1 MRAMANL
8 TSLVLEQPRLSGR
21 PIRRKLLVATYFL
34 GCSFLLKTFRCTFRW
49 QDSELSP
56 FIHEQSQIE
65 DLEIARCC
73 DLTPPL
79 GSAPASFLPNLSVVD
94 IGYHPPGHISLLA
107 VAALRPLTRL
117 RVCVFAA
124 FSVDVIADIINALAP
139 AEATL
144 THLDLD
150 CDHSFDSSTSPGE
163 NYFVEA
169 LEIIARGLPRLKFL
183 RFSKY
188 IALDPNP
195 LGMARS
201 PSSTVR
207 IQMS

>member
-79 GSAPASFLPNLSVVD
+79 GSTPASFLPNLSVVD

-188 IALDPNP
+188 IALDVSKLLDSLP
-195 LGMARS
+195 A
-201 PSSTVR
+201 
-207 IQMS
+207 ID